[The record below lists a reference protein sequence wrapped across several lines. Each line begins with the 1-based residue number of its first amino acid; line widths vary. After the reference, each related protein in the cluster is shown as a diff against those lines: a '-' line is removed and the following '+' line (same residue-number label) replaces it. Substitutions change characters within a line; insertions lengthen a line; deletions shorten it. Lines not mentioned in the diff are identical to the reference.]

1 MLILMYCQYKYLLDV
16 FSNKILFQKTKF
28 FCIIEIYFSNNVFR
42 GRIMEEIFSQIGSYI
57 VEYGFKLLLA
67 ICITVAG
74 ICLAWL
80 IGWLLKKILLKTR
93 LDGAMLTFIVSIL
106 RIALMVLVVLIA
118 ASVLE
123 LSTEGLLVSLSTVA
137 LAIGL
142 ALKDSFANLANGI
155 LIIVNKP
162 FRRGDFVSINGVEG
176 KVHNIK
182 LLTVE
187 LITFANVK
195 IVLPNSTVLNGNVIN
210 YSALAIRRVDME
222 FAVAYGSDMDKV
234 EEVLKKVAQEHPQ
247 VLKSMK
253 INVYMKSHNDS
264 SITYAIKVWAN
275 NGDYFAVMHSFPRL
289 VYDAFAAEGI
299 KIPFNQVDVHLDGGK
314 K

>member
-1 MLILMYCQYKYLLDV
+1 MEG
-16 FSNKILFQKTKF
+16 F
-28 FCIIEIYFSNNVFR
+28 FK
-42 GRIMEEIFSQIGSYI
+42 QIGAYI
-57 VEYGFKLLLA
+57 SEYGLKLLLA
-67 ICITVAG
+67 ICITIVGAG
-74 ICLAWL
+74 FAWL
-80 IGWLLKKILLKTR
+80 VGFLLKKLLSKTR
-93 LDGAMLTFIVSIL
+93 LDGAILTFVVSIL
-106 RIALMVLVVLIA
+106 RIAIIVLVVLIA

-123 LSTEGLLVSLSTVA
+123 LSTEGLVVSLGTMA

-187 LITFANVK
+187 LITFANLK
-195 IVLPNSTVLNGNVIN
+195 IVLPNSTVLNGNIIN

-222 FAVAYGSDMDKV
+222 FTVAYGSDMDKV
-234 EEVLKKVAQEHPQ
+234 EAVLRKIAEEHPQ
-247 VLKSMK
+247 VLRSMK
-253 INVYMKSHNDS
+253 INIYMKSHDSS
-264 SITYAIKVWAN
+264 SITFAVKVWGN
-275 NGDYFAVMHSFPRL
+275 NGDYFAITHSFPRL
-289 VYDAFAAEGI
+289 VYDAFEKEGI
-299 KIPFNQVDVHLDGGK
+299 KIPFNQLDVHVDHIDEKEKAK

>member
-1 MLILMYCQYKYLLDV
+1 
-16 FSNKILFQKTKF
+16 
-28 FCIIEIYFSNNVFR
+28 
-42 GRIMEEIFSQIGSYI
+42 MEEFFKQIGSYI
-57 VEYGFKLLLA
+57 TEYGFKILLA
-67 ICITVAG
+67 ICIVIVG
-74 ICLAWL
+74 ICIAWL

-106 RIALMVLVVLIA
+106 RILIVILAVLVA

-123 LSTEGLLVSLSTVA
+123 LSTSGLVVSLGTVA

-155 LIIVNKP
+155 LIIINKP

-187 LITFANVK
+187 LITFANLK
-195 IVLPNSTVLNGNVIN
+195 IVMPNSTVLNGNITN

-222 FAVAYGSDMDKV
+222 FTVAYGSDMDKV
-234 EEVLKKVAQEHPQ
+234 EEILKKIAQEHPL

-253 INVYMKSHNDS
+253 INIYMKSHDS
-264 SITYAIKVWAN
+264 SAITYSIKCWAN
-275 NGDYFAVMHSFPRL
+275 NGDYFSVTHSFPRL
-289 VYDAFAAEGI
+289 VYDAFKAEGI
-299 KIPFNQVDVHLDGGK
+299 TIPFNQLDVHLDNLEK

>member
-1 MLILMYCQYKYLLDV
+1 MEQ
-16 FSNKILFQKTKF
+16 F
-28 FCIIEIYFSNNVFR
+28 FK
-42 GRIMEEIFSQIGSYI
+42 QIGAYI
-57 VEYGFKLLLA
+57 SEYGFKLLLA
-67 ICITVAG
+67 ICIVVVG

-80 IGWLLKKILLKTR
+80 IGFLLKKILSKTR
-93 LDGAMLTFIVSIL
+93 LDGAMLTFVISIL
-106 RIALMVLVVLIA
+106 RIIIIVGGVLIA

-123 LSTEGLLVSLSTVA
+123 LSTEGLVVSLGTVA

-155 LIIVNKP
+155 LIIINKP

-187 LITFANVK
+187 LITFTNLK
-195 IVLPNSTVLNGNVIN
+195 IVLPNSTVLNGDIIN

-222 FAVAYGSDMDKV
+222 FTVAYGSDMDKV
-234 EEVLKKVAQEHPQ
+234 EAILTKIAKEHPL

-253 INVYMKSHNDS
+253 VNVYMKSHDNS
-264 SITYAIKVWAN
+264 SITYAIKVWGN
-275 NGDYFAVMHSFPRL
+275 NGDYYSILHSFPRL
-289 VYDAFAAEGI
+289 VYDEFQKEGI
-299 KIPFNQVDVHLDGGK
+299 TIPFNQLDVHVDTLK

>member
-1 MLILMYCQYKYLLDV
+1 MEQ
-16 FSNKILFQKTKF
+16 F
-28 FCIIEIYFSNNVFR
+28 FK
-42 GRIMEEIFSQIGSYI
+42 QIGSY
-57 VEYGFKLLLA
+57 VSEYGFKILLA
-67 ICITVAG
+67 ICIVVIG
-74 ICLAWL
+74 ICIAWL
-80 IGWLLKKILLKTR
+80 IGFLLKKILLKTR

-106 RIALMVLVVLIA
+106 RIVLVVLAVLIA

-123 LSTEGLLVSLSTVA
+123 LSTEGLVVSLGTVA

-155 LIIVNKP
+155 LIIINKP

-187 LITFANVK
+187 LITFTNTK
-195 IVLPNSTVLNGNVIN
+195 IVLPNNTVLNGNIIN

-222 FAVAYGSDMDKV
+222 FTVSYGSDMDKV
-234 EEVLKKVAQEHPQ
+234 EETLRKVAQEHPL

-253 INVYMKSHNDS
+253 INIYMKSHDNS
-264 SITYAIKVWAN
+264 AITYAVKVWGN
-275 NGDYFAVMHSFPRL
+275 NGDYFSITHSFPRM
-289 VYDAFAAEGI
+289 VFDAFKEQGI
-299 KIPFNQVDVHLDGGK
+299 TIPFNQLDVHLDNLEK

>member
-1 MLILMYCQYKYLLDV
+1 MEQ
-16 FSNKILFQKTKF
+16 LFK
-28 FCIIEIYFSNNVFR
+28 
-42 GRIMEEIFSQIGSYI
+42 QIGSYI
-57 VEYGFKLLLA
+57 SEYGFKLLLA
-67 ICITVAG
+67 ICIVIVG

-80 IGWLLKKILLKTR
+80 IGFLLKKILLKTR

-106 RIALMVLVVLIA
+106 RICIIVGVVLIA

-123 LSTEGLLVSLSTVA
+123 LSTSGLIVSLGTVA

-155 LIIVNKP
+155 LIIINKP
-162 FRRGDFVSINGVEG
+162 FRRGDFVSINGIEG

-187 LITFANVK
+187 LITFANLK
-195 IVLPNSTVLNGNVIN
+195 IVMPNNTVLNGNVIN
-210 YSALAIRRVDME
+210 YSALAIRRCDME
-222 FAVAYGSDMDKV
+222 FTVAYGSDMDKV
-234 EEVLKKVAQEHPQ
+234 EATLRKIAEEHPL

-253 INVYMKSHNDS
+253 INIYMKSHDNS
-264 SITYAIKVWAN
+264 AITYAVKVWAN
-275 NGDYFAVMHSFPRL
+275 NGDYFSITHSFPRL
-289 VYDAFAAEGI
+289 VYDAFEKEGI
-299 KIPFNQVDVHLDGGK
+299 TIPFNQLDVHFDDDALPIGK

>member
-1 MLILMYCQYKYLLDV
+1 
-16 FSNKILFQKTKF
+16 
-28 FCIIEIYFSNNVFR
+28 
-42 GRIMEEIFSQIGSYI
+42 MEEIFKQIGSY
-57 VEYGFKLLLA
+57 VSEYGFKILLA
-67 ICITVAG
+67 LCIAIAG
-74 ICLAWL
+74 ICFAWL

-106 RIALMVLVVLIA
+106 RILIMVLVVLIA

-123 LSTEGLLVSLSTVA
+123 LSTEGLVVSLGTVA

-195 IVLPNSTVLNGNVIN
+195 IVLPNSTVLNGNIIN

-222 FAVAYGSDMDKV
+222 FTVAYGSDMDKV
-234 EEVLKKVAQEHPQ
+234 EEVLRTIAQEHPQ

-253 INVYMKSHNDS
+253 INIYMISHDNS
-264 SITYAIKVWAN
+264 AISYSVKVWAN
-275 NGDYFAVMHSFPRL
+275 NGDYFSVSHSFPRL
-289 VYDAFAAEGI
+289 VYDAFKKEGI
-299 KIPFNQVDVHLDGGK
+299 TIPFNQLDVHLDNLEK

>member
-1 MLILMYCQYKYLLDV
+1 
-16 FSNKILFQKTKF
+16 
-28 FCIIEIYFSNNVFR
+28 
-42 GRIMEEIFSQIGSYI
+42 MEEILEQIRSYI
-57 VEYGFKLLLA
+57 AEYGFKLLLA
-67 ICITVAG
+67 ICIAVVG
-74 ICLAWL
+74 FVLAWFIGFL
-80 IGWLLKKILLKTR
+80 IKKIFLKTR
-93 LDGAMLTFIVSIL
+93 VDGAILTFVVSIL
-106 RIALMVLVVLIA
+106 RILIVVLAVLVG

-123 LSTEGLLVSLSTVA
+123 LSTEGLVVSLGTVA

-162 FRRGDFVSINGVEG
+162 FRRGDYVSINGIEG

-210 YSALAIRRVDME
+210 YSSLAIRRVDME
-222 FAVAYGSDMDKV
+222 FTVAYGSDMDKV
-234 EEVLKKVAQEHPQ
+234 EETLRKIAQEHPQ

-253 INVYMKSHNDS
+253 INIYMKSHDS
-264 SITYAIKVWAN
+264 SAITYSVKVWAN
-275 NGDYFAVMHSFPRL
+275 NGDYFTVSHSFPRL
-289 VYDAFAAEGI
+289 VYDAFEKEGI
-299 KIPFNQVDVHLDGGK
+299 TIPFNQVDVHFDGNAPK
-314 K
+314 VPEIPNVPEDMD

>member
-1 MLILMYCQYKYLLDV
+1 
-16 FSNKILFQKTKF
+16 
-28 FCIIEIYFSNNVFR
+28 
-42 GRIMEEIFSQIGSYI
+42 MEEFFRQIGAYI
-57 VEYGFKLLLA
+57 SEYGFKLLLA
-67 ICITVAG
+67 LCIMIVG
-74 ICLAWL
+74 CSLAWL
-80 IGWLLKKILLKTR
+80 IGFLLKKLLSKTK
-93 LDGAMLTFIVSIL
+93 LDGAMLTFIISIL
-106 RIALMVLVVLIA
+106 RILIVVLAVLIS

-123 LSTEGLLVSLSTVA
+123 LSTEGLVVSLGTVA
-137 LAIGL
+137 LAVGL

-155 LIIVNKP
+155 LIIINKP

-187 LITFANVK
+187 LITFANLK
-195 IVLPNSTVLNGNVIN
+195 IVLPNSTVLNGNIIN

-234 EEVLKKVAQEHPQ
+234 EEVLRRVAANHPQ

-253 INVYMKSHNDS
+253 VNVFMKEHSAS
-264 SITYAIKVWAN
+264 SIIFAVKVWGN
-275 NGDYFAVMHSFPRL
+275 NGDYFSITHSFPRL
-289 VYDAFAAEGI
+289 VYDEFEKEGI
-299 KIPFNQVDVHLDGGK
+299 KIPFNQLDVHVDNVK

>member
-1 MLILMYCQYKYLLDV
+1 
-16 FSNKILFQKTKF
+16 
-28 FCIIEIYFSNNVFR
+28 
-42 GRIMEEIFSQIGSYI
+42 MEELFEQIGGYI
-57 VEYGFKLLLA
+57 SEYGFKLMLA
-67 ICITVAG
+67 ICIVVVG

-80 IGWLLKKILLKTR
+80 IGFLIKKIFSKTR
-93 LDGAMLTFIVSIL
+93 VDGAILTFVVSIV
-106 RIALMVLVVLIA
+106 RIIIVILAVLVA

-123 LSTEGLLVSLSTVA
+123 LSTSGLLVSLGTVA

-155 LIIVNKP
+155 LIIINKP
-162 FRRGDFVSINGVEG
+162 FRRGDYVSINGIEG

-195 IVLPNSTVLNGNVIN
+195 IVLPNNTVLNGNIIN

-222 FAVAYGSDMDKV
+222 FTVAYGSDMNKV
-234 EEVLKKVAQEHPQ
+234 EEVLRQVASEHPQ

-253 INVYMKSHNDS
+253 INIYMKSHDNS
-264 SITYAIKVWAN
+264 AITYAVKVWAN
-275 NGDYFAVMHSFPRL
+275 NGDYFSVTHSFPRL
-289 VYDAFAAEGI
+289 VYDAFEKEGI
-299 KIPFNQVDVHLDGGK
+299 TIPFNQLDVHIDNGDK
-314 K
+314 

>member
-1 MLILMYCQYKYLLDV
+1 
-16 FSNKILFQKTKF
+16 
-28 FCIIEIYFSNNVFR
+28 
-42 GRIMEEIFSQIGSYI
+42 MEEFFKQIGSY
-57 VEYGFKLLLA
+57 VTEYGFKLLLA
-67 ICITVAG
+67 LCIVVVGICI
-74 ICLAWL
+74 AWL

-106 RIALMVLVVLIA
+106 RILLVVLSVLIA
-118 ASVLE
+118 AAVLE
-123 LSTEGLLVSLSTVA
+123 LSTSGLLVSLGTVA

-195 IVLPNSTVLNGNVIN
+195 IVMPNSTVLNGNVTN
-210 YSALAIRRVDME
+210 YSALAIRRADME
-222 FAVAYGSDMDKV
+222 FTVAYGSDMDKV
-234 EEVLKKVAQEHPQ
+234 EEVLRKIAQEHPL

-253 INVYMKSHNDS
+253 INIYMKSHDNS
-264 SITYAIKVWAN
+264 AITYAVKVWAN
-275 NGDYFAVMHSFPRL
+275 NGDYFSVTHSFPRL
-289 VYDAFAAEGI
+289 VYDAFKAEGI
-299 KIPFNQVDVHLDGGK
+299 TIPFNQLDVHLDNLEK
-314 K
+314 

>member
-1 MLILMYCQYKYLLDV
+1 MAE
-16 FSNKILFQKTKF
+16 FFQ
-28 FCIIEIYFSNNVFR
+28 
-42 GRIMEEIFSQIGSYI
+42 QIGEYI
-57 VEYGFKLLLA
+57 TEYGYKLLLA
-67 ICITVAG
+67 ICIVVVG
-74 ICLAWL
+74 FIFAWF
-80 IGWLLKKILLKTR
+80 IGFLLKKILLKTR

-106 RIALMVLVVLIA
+106 RIIIIVLVVLIA

-123 LSTEGLLVSLSTVA
+123 LSTSGLVVSLGTVA

-162 FRRGDFVSINGVEG
+162 FRRGDFVSINGIEG

-222 FAVAYGSDMDKV
+222 FTVAYGSDMDKV
-234 EEVLKKVAQEHPQ
+234 EAILRKVAQDHPQ

-253 INVYMKSHNDS
+253 INIYMKSHDNS
-264 SITYAIKVWAN
+264 AITYAVKVWAN
-275 NGDYFAVMHSFPRL
+275 NGDYFSIAHSFPRL
-289 VYDAFAAEGI
+289 VYDAFENEGI
-299 KIPFNQVDVHLDGGK
+299 TIPFNQMDVHLDTK
-314 K
+314 Q

>member
-1 MLILMYCQYKYLLDV
+1 
-16 FSNKILFQKTKF
+16 T
-28 FCIIEIYFSNNVFR
+28 
-42 GRIMEEIFSQIGSYI
+42 RI
-57 VEYGFKLLLA
+57 
-67 ICITVAG
+67 
-74 ICLAWL
+74 
-80 IGWLLKKILLKTR
+80 
-93 LDGAMLTFIVSIL
+93 DGAMLTFIVSII
-106 RIALMVLVVLIA
+106 RIIIVVLAVLIS

-123 LSTEGLLVSLSTVA
+123 LSTSGLIVSLGTVA

-162 FRRGDFVSINGVEG
+162 FRRGDFVSINGIEG

-187 LITFANVK
+187 LITFANLK

-222 FAVAYGSDMDKV
+222 FSVAYGSDMNKV
-234 EEVLKKVAQEHPQ
+234 EEVLQKIAKEHPL

-253 INVYMKSHNDS
+253 INIFMKSHGDS
-264 SITYAIKVWAN
+264 SITYAVKVWGN
-275 NGDYFAVMHSFPRL
+275 NGDYFAITHSFPRL
-289 VYDAFAAEGI
+289 VYDAFEKEGI
-299 KIPFNQVDVHLDGGK
+299 RIPFNQVDVHFDSNVTPVDPNTLEEKD
-314 K
+314 

>member
-1 MLILMYCQYKYLLDV
+1 
-16 FSNKILFQKTKF
+16 
-28 FCIIEIYFSNNVFR
+28 
-42 GRIMEEIFSQIGSYI
+42 MEEFFKQIGSYI
-57 VEYGFKLLLA
+57 SEYGFKLLLA
-67 ICITVAG
+67 LCIVVVG
-74 ICLAWL
+74 ICVAWL

-106 RIALMVLVVLIA
+106 RILLIVLSVLIA
-118 ASVLE
+118 AAVLE
-123 LSTEGLLVSLSTVA
+123 LSTSGLLVSLGTVA

-162 FRRGDFVSINGVEG
+162 FRRGDYVSINGVEG

-195 IVLPNSTVLNGNVIN
+195 IVMPNSTVLNGNVTN

-222 FAVAYGSDMDKV
+222 FTVAYGSDMDKV
-234 EEVLKKVAQEHPQ
+234 EEVLRKIAQEHPL

-253 INVYMKSHNDS
+253 INIYMKSHDNS
-264 SITYAIKVWAN
+264 AITYAVKVWAN
-275 NGDYFAVMHSFPRL
+275 NGDYFSVTHSFPRL
-289 VYDAFAAEGI
+289 VYDAFKAEGI
-299 KIPFNQVDVHLDGGK
+299 TIPFNQLDVHLDNLEK
-314 K
+314 

>member
-1 MLILMYCQYKYLLDV
+1 
-16 FSNKILFQKTKF
+16 
-28 FCIIEIYFSNNVFR
+28 
-42 GRIMEEIFSQIGSYI
+42 MEEFFKQIGQYI
-57 VEYGFKLLLA
+57 AEYGYKLLLA
-67 ICITVAG
+67 LCIVVVG
-74 ICLAWL
+74 IVFAWF
-80 IGWLLKKILLKTR
+80 IGFLLKKILLKTR

-106 RIALMVLVVLIA
+106 RIAIIVVVVLIA

-123 LSTEGLLVSLSTVA
+123 LSTSGLVVSLGTVA

-162 FRRGDFVSINGVEG
+162 FRRGDFVSINGIEG

-187 LITFANVK
+187 LITFSNVK
-195 IVLPNSTVLNGNVIN
+195 IVLPNSTVLNGNIVN

-222 FAVAYGSDMDKV
+222 FTVAYGSDMDKV
-234 EEVLKKVAQEHPQ
+234 EEILRKVAQEHPQ

-253 INVYMKSHNDS
+253 INIYMKSHDNS
-264 SITYAIKVWAN
+264 AITYAIKVWGN
-275 NGDYFAVMHSFPRL
+275 NGDYYSISHSFPRL
-289 VYDAFAAEGI
+289 VYDAFQKEGI
-299 KIPFNQVDVHLDGGK
+299 VIPFNQVDVHLDTVSK
-314 K
+314 

>member
-1 MLILMYCQYKYLLDV
+1 
-16 FSNKILFQKTKF
+16 
-28 FCIIEIYFSNNVFR
+28 
-42 GRIMEEIFSQIGSYI
+42 MEEFFKQIGSY
-57 VEYGFKLLLA
+57 VTEYGFKLLLA
-67 ICITVAG
+67 LCIVVVGICI
-74 ICLAWL
+74 AWL

-106 RIALMVLVVLIA
+106 RILLVVLSVLIA
-118 ASVLE
+118 AAVLE
-123 LSTEGLLVSLSTVA
+123 LSTSGLLVSLGTVA

-195 IVLPNSTVLNGNVIN
+195 IVMPNSTVLNGNVTN
-210 YSALAIRRVDME
+210 YSALAIRRADME
-222 FAVAYGSDMDKV
+222 FTVAYGSDMDKV
-234 EEVLKKVAQEHPQ
+234 EEVLRKIAQEHPL

-253 INVYMKSHNDS
+253 INIYMKSHDNS
-264 SITYAIKVWAN
+264 AITYAVKVWAN
-275 NGDYFAVMHSFPRL
+275 NGDYFSVTHSFPRL
-289 VYDAFAAEGI
+289 VYDAFKAEGI
-299 KIPFNQVDVHLDGGK
+299 TIPFNQLDVHLDNLEK

>member
-1 MLILMYCQYKYLLDV
+1 MEA
-16 FSNKILFQKTKF
+16 F
-28 FCIIEIYFSNNVFR
+28 FK
-42 GRIMEEIFSQIGSYI
+42 QIGAYI
-57 VEYGFKLLLA
+57 TEYGFKLLLA
-67 ICITVAG
+67 ICIVIVGA
-74 ICLAWL
+74 CVAWL

-106 RIALMVLVVLIA
+106 RIAIIVGGVLIA

-123 LSTEGLLVSLSTVA
+123 LSTEGLVVSLGTVA

-155 LIIVNKP
+155 LIIINKP
-162 FRRGDFVSINGVEG
+162 FRRGDFVSIDGIEG

-187 LITFANVK
+187 LITHANLK
-195 IVLPNSTVLNGNVIN
+195 IVLPNSKVLNGDITN

-234 EEVLKKVAQEHPQ
+234 EEVLRKIASEHPL

-253 INVYMKSHNDS
+253 VNVYMASHDES
-264 SITYAIKVWAN
+264 CVKFAVKVWSN
-275 NGDYFAVMHSFPRL
+275 NGDYFGIKHSFTRL
-289 VYDAFAAEGI
+289 VYDAFKENGI
-299 KIPFNQVDVHLDGGK
+299 QIPFNQLDVHIDQLEQPKKGK
-314 K
+314 

>member
-1 MLILMYCQYKYLLDV
+1 
-16 FSNKILFQKTKF
+16 
-28 FCIIEIYFSNNVFR
+28 
-42 GRIMEEIFSQIGSYI
+42 MEAIFKQIGSYI
-57 VEYGFKLLLA
+57 SEYGFKLLLA
-67 ICITVAG
+67 ICIVIVG
-74 ICLAWL
+74 VCLAWI
-80 IGWLLKKILLKTR
+80 IGFLLKKILLKTR
-93 LDGAMLTFIVSIL
+93 IDGAILTFVVSIL
-106 RIALMVLVVLIA
+106 RIVLVIIAVLIA

-123 LSTEGLLVSLSTVA
+123 LSTEGLVVSLGTVA

-195 IVLPNSTVLNGNVIN
+195 IVLPNNAVLNGNVIN

-222 FAVAYGSDMDKV
+222 FTVAYGSDMDKV
-234 EEVLKKVAQEHPQ
+234 EETLRKVAQEHPQ

-253 INVYMKSHNDS
+253 INIYMKSHDNS
-264 SITYAIKVWAN
+264 AITYAVKVWAN
-275 NGDYFAVMHSFPRL
+275 NGDYFSVTHSFPRM
-289 VYDAFAAEGI
+289 VYDAFKEQGI
-299 KIPFNQVDVHLDGGK
+299 TIPFNQLDVHLDNLEK
-314 K
+314 N

>member
-1 MLILMYCQYKYLLDV
+1 
-16 FSNKILFQKTKF
+16 
-28 FCIIEIYFSNNVFR
+28 
-42 GRIMEEIFSQIGSYI
+42 MEEFFAQIGDYI
-57 VEYGFKLLLA
+57 SEYGFKLLLA
-67 ICITVAG
+67 ICITIVG

-80 IGWLLKKILLKTR
+80 IGFLIKKLFSRTR
-93 LDGAMLTFIVSIL
+93 VDGAILTFIVSII
-106 RIALMVLVVLIA
+106 RIIIVILAVLIA

-123 LSTEGLLVSLSTVA
+123 LSTSGLLVSLGTVA

-162 FRRGDFVSINGVEG
+162 FRRGDYVSINGIEG

-195 IVLPNSTVLNGNVIN
+195 IVLPNNTVLNGNIVN

-222 FAVAYGSDMDKV
+222 FTVAYGSDMDKV
-234 EEVLKKVAQEHPQ
+234 EQVLRDVASNHPQ

-253 INVYMKSHNDS
+253 INIYMKSHDNS
-264 SITYAIKVWAN
+264 AITYSVKVWAN
-275 NGDYFAVMHSFPRL
+275 NGDYFSVSHSFPRL
-289 VYDAFAAEGI
+289 VYDAFSKEGI
-299 KIPFNQVDVHLDGGK
+299 TIPFNQLDVHIDNGGK
-314 K
+314 

>member
-1 MLILMYCQYKYLLDV
+1 
-16 FSNKILFQKTKF
+16 
-28 FCIIEIYFSNNVFR
+28 
-42 GRIMEEIFSQIGSYI
+42 MEELFEQIGSY
-57 VEYGFKLLLA
+57 VAEYGFKIMLA
-67 ICITVAG
+67 ICIAIIG
-74 ICLAWL
+74 FCLAWL
-80 IGWLLKKILLKTR
+80 IGFLIKKLFAKTR
-93 LDGAMLTFIVSIL
+93 VDGAMLTFIVSIV
-106 RIALMVLVVLIA
+106 RILIVVLVVLVA

-123 LSTEGLLVSLSTVA
+123 LSTEGLVVSLGTIA

-162 FRRGDFVSINGVEG
+162 FRRGDYVSINGIEG

-195 IVLPNSTVLNGNVIN
+195 IVLPNSTVLNGNIIN

-222 FAVAYGSDMDKV
+222 FSVSYGSDMDKV
-234 EEVLKKVAQEHPQ
+234 EQVLREVAQNHPQ

-253 INVYMKSHNDS
+253 INIYMKSHDNS
-264 SITYAIKVWAN
+264 AIIYSVKVWAN
-275 NGDYFAVMHSFPRL
+275 NGDYFSVSHSFPRL
-289 VYDAFAAEGI
+289 VFDAFKKEGI
-299 KIPFNQVDVHLDGGK
+299 TIPFNQLDVHFDSPNAPTLPEPADEQDQ
-314 K
+314 

>member
-1 MLILMYCQYKYLLDV
+1 ME
-16 FSNKILFQKTKF
+16 KF
-28 FCIIEIYFSNNVFR
+28 FR
-42 GRIMEEIFSQIGSYI
+42 QIGAYI
-57 VEYGFKLLLA
+57 SEYGFKLLLA
-67 ICITVAG
+67 ICIVIVG
-74 ICLAWL
+74 CCLAWL
-80 IGWLLKKILLKTR
+80 IGFLIKKLLSKTR
-93 LDGAMLTFIVSIL
+93 LDGAMLTFVVSIL
-106 RIALMVLVVLIA
+106 RIAIIVGAVLIG

-123 LSTEGLLVSLSTVA
+123 LSTEGLVVSLGTVA

-155 LIIVNKP
+155 LIIINKP

-187 LITFANVK
+187 LITFTNLK
-195 IVLPNSTVLNGNVIN
+195 IVLPNSTVLNGDIIN

-222 FAVAYGSDMDKV
+222 FTVAYGSDMDKV
-234 EEVLKKVAQEHPQ
+234 EEILNTIAKEHPL

-253 INVYMKSHNDS
+253 INVYMKSHDNS
-264 SITYAIKVWAN
+264 SITYAVKVWGN
-275 NGDYFAVMHSFPRL
+275 NGDYFSITHSFPRL
-289 VYDAFAAEGI
+289 VYDAFKEKGI
-299 KIPFNQVDVHLDGGK
+299 TIPFNQLDVHVDGLK